1 MSVKEIIWAVSFNLL
16 LKPDPYVDVDDVMG
30 YDPN

>member
-1 MSVKEIIWAVSFNLL
+1 MSVREVIWAVSFDSL
-16 LKPDPYVDVDDVMG
+16 LKPDSYVNVDDIMD

>member
-1 MSVKEIIWAVSFNLL
+1 MSVREVIWTVSFNLL
-16 LKPDPYVDVDDVMG
+16 LKLDSYVNVDDVIG

>member
-1 MSVKEIIWAVSFNLL
+1 MSVRKVIWTVSFNLL
-16 LKPDPYVDVDDVMG
+16 LKLDPYVDVDDVIG